1 MNRSDLYKFLNENN
15 FVRGEHHSTS
25 TGFGFTETNE
35 FSKGYIRI
43 SVCECD
49 EEKTIIRIE
58 KKGTLILSN
67 TNLNK
72 VSTEYIKNLLD
83 EKDDKNGN

>member
-15 FVRGEHHSTS
+15 FVSGEHHSTS
-25 TGFGFTETNE
+25 TGFGFTKTNE
-35 FSKGYIRI
+35 FSKGYIKI

-58 KKGTLILSN
+58 KKGTLILPN

-72 VSTEYIKNLLD
+72 ISIEYIKNLFN
-83 EKDDKNGN
+83 EKENEK